1 MGEYNSQKSWIRGG
15 LSGKEDNFML
25 FITKSANSFDF
36 LRQNLEIL
44 GGREGDVVQTHYRSR
59 WIEPIITSSLPK
71 RGSEACIIFSDPPYD
86 FYVPIR
92 HVTFIEDIKLD
103 AEGKYLLKLEL
114 GPRVFFDEVNIFTN
128 QMQQS
133 SKKQFFVFR
142 NSDAKLKLSNL
153 PEKEAWR
160 KTIRHMVGLED
171 QESGKFQLTRYL
183 SSLFLRP
190 EEIYESDDAPIDL
203 NKHKLKIGH
212 EYSFVID
219 CYAPN
224 LSEEKISSLEIVG
237 KSDPPL
243 LGIKGV
249 LASQDGRLSVK
260 VLPAYG
266 GETNLKI
273 WVQPEQ
279 TRSSEVTYKCNVE
292 LAEQETKSFPPTI
305 HPPVIPLEQPSN
317 LIFQAETGL
326 SAVQA
331 QTLYRSLLALMSKN
345 SPQPILLKY
354 ELSRELERF
363 CSDADGQRFLQEERG
378 VSASLLGQ
386 HDEAYQIL
394 NSIGIEKIRSQDG
407 VASYFISAWQQN
419 KTPDI
424 RLLVSRFIS
433 EENEDL
439 TVKIRETLPWR
450 TIIDQKSVFE
460 DLYLTKIF
468 AIEKLPEIIFN
479 EVDGRVVADW
489 IEYTTENLKILEAED
504 AFRLLRDWLKQEKY
518 LANEGFVARLA
529 IKFGIQGKEDVA
541 FIVNQYGPEI
551 ITGREI
557 DKAVSYKQDALN
569 LDSQRKIR
577 FYESLAEI
585 TQQFDQDEWRIF
597 TAELYMEVARYY
609 LKQVNT
615 TENLEIAGIA
625 IQNVERYAS
634 EKYKKELDS
643 LKDDWKKQSEET
655 PIIKEYLLQFEEKK
669 LSLLRE
675 IVHGKKIL
683 FIGGLTRWFD
693 ADSFAHEI
701 GFSFGEHI
709 EINRGKGGNLKSVT
723 KRIKEGAFDYVIDI
737 ISFGRHHNEVREACS
752 KKVVYIM
759 HTSRS
764 FHKSA
769 FLKDL
774 FEYHK
779 SDLRQEP
786 K

>member
-1 MGEYNSQKSWIRGG
+1 
-15 LSGKEDNFML
+15 ML

-44 GGREGDVVQTHYRSR
+44 GGKEGDIVQTHYRSR
-59 WIEPIITSSLPK
+59 WIEPLITSSLPK
-71 RGSEACIIFSDPPYD
+71 EGNEACIIFSDPPYD

-92 HVTFIEDIKLD
+92 YVAFTEDIKSD
-103 AEGKYLLKLEL
+103 AEGKYLFKLKL
-114 GPRVFFDEVNIFTN
+114 GSRVDFNEANIFTN

-133 SKKQFFVFR
+133 SKKQFFIFK

-153 PEKEAWR
+153 SEKEAWR
-160 KTIRHMVGLED
+160 QTIRYIVGLEK
-171 QESGKFQLTRYL
+171 QKVNNIQLARYL

-190 EEIYESDDAPIDL
+190 EEVYESDDEPIDL
-203 NKHKLKIGH
+203 NRHSLRIGH
-212 EYSFVID
+212 EYSFVVD

-224 LSEEKISSLEIVG
+224 LSEERISSLEIVG

-249 LASQDGRLSVK
+249 LASKDGRLSVK
-260 VLPAYG
+260 VLPTFS

-279 TRSSEVTYKCNVE
+279 TRSSEISYKCNVD
-292 LAEQETKSFPPTI
+292 LAEQETKSFPL
-305 HPPVIPLEQPSN
+305 VIQSPAITLEQPSN
-317 LIFQAETGL
+317 VTYQAEIGL

-345 SPQPILLKY
+345 STQPNLLKY

-363 CSDADGQRFLQEERG
+363 SSDADGHRFLQEERG

-394 NSIGIEKIRSQDG
+394 DSIGIEKVRSQDG
-407 VASYFISAWQQN
+407 VASYFISAWKLN

-439 TVKIRETLPWR
+439 TAKIRETLPWK
-450 TIIDQKSVFE
+450 TIIDQKPVFE

-468 AIEKLPEIIFN
+468 TVDKLREIIIH

-489 IEYTTENLKILEAED
+489 IEYTTKNQILNLED
-504 AFRLLRDWLKQEKY
+504 AFQLLVNWLRQEKDSINDKY
-518 LANEGFVARLA
+518 AASLALEYGLRSN
-529 IKFGIQGKEDVA
+529 QDVA
-541 FIVNQYGPEI
+541 FIIDQFGIKI
-551 ITGREI
+551 ISEKKI
-557 DKAVSYKQDALN
+557 DEVISYKQSASY
-569 LDSQRKIR
+569 LDTPHKIH
-577 FYESLAEI
+577 FYESLTEI
-585 TQQFDQDEWRIF
+585 TKQFDSDEWRIF
-597 TAELYMEVARYY
+597 TSELYVEIVRYY
-609 LKQVNT
+609 LSQPNT
-615 TENLEIAGIA
+615 TENLELVGNA
-625 IQNVERYAS
+625 IQYVEKSAD
-634 EKYKKELDS
+634 EKHKEELLS
-643 LKDDWKKQSEET
+643 LKEDWKKQSEET
-655 PIIKEYLLQFEEKK
+655 SIIKEYLSQFEENK
-669 LSLLRE
+669 LLLLRE

-683 FIGGLTRWFD
+683 FIGGLTRGFD
-693 ADSFAHEI
+693 ADNIAHEI
-701 GFSFGEHI
+701 GFSSGEHI
-709 EINRGKGGNLKSVT
+709 EINRDKGGNLKSVT

-752 KKVVYIM
+752 RKVVYIM

-769 FLKDL
+769 FLKEL
-774 FEYHK
+774 FEHHK
-779 SDLRQEP
+779 DDL

>member
-1 MGEYNSQKSWIRGG
+1 
-15 LSGKEDNFML
+15 ML

-36 LRQNLEIL
+36 LRQNLVIL

-59 WIEPIITSSLPK
+59 WIESSIASSLPK
-71 RGSEACIIFSDPPYD
+71 KGNEACIIFSDPPYD

-92 HVTFIEDIKLD
+92 YVTFAEDIKPD
-103 AEGKYLLKLEL
+103 AEGKFWFKLKM
-114 GPRVFFDEVNIFTN
+114 GPRVYFDEVSTFTN

-142 NSDAKLKLSNL
+142 NNDAKLKLSNL
-153 PEKEAWR
+153 SEKEAWR
-160 KTIRHMVGLED
+160 KTIRHIVGRENQKTGNL
-171 QESGKFQLTRYL
+171 QLARYL

-190 EEIYESDDAPIDL
+190 EEIYESDDVPIDL

-212 EYSFVID
+212 EYSFVVD

-224 LSEEKISSLEIVG
+224 LSEEKISSLELVG

-249 LASQDGRLSVK
+249 LASKDGRLSVK
-260 VLPAYG
+260 VLPAFSG
-266 GETNLKI
+266 KTNLNI

-279 TRSSEVTYKCNVE
+279 TRSSEISYKCDVE
-292 LAEQETKSFPPTI
+292 LVDQETESFPRVI
-305 HPPVIPLEQPSN
+305 HPPAIPLEQPSKY
-317 LIFQAETGL
+317 IYQTETGL
-326 SAVQA
+326 NAVQT
-331 QTLYRSLLALMSKN
+331 QTLYRSLLALMSRN
-345 SPQPILLKY
+345 SSQPILLKY

-363 CSDADGQRFLQEERG
+363 CGDVDGQRFLQEERG

-394 NSIGIEKIRSQDG
+394 DSVEIEKIRSQDG
-407 VASYFISAWQQN
+407 VASYFISAWKQN

-433 EENEDL
+433 EENGDL
-439 TVKIRETLPWR
+439 TIKIREALPWK

-460 DLYLTKIF
+460 DLYLMKIF
-468 AIEKLPEIIFN
+468 TVDKLNEIIIH

-489 IEYTTENLKILEAED
+489 IEYTIDNLQILKAED
-504 AFRLLRDWLKQEKY
+504 AFQLLSDWLKQEKH
-518 LANEGFVARLA
+518 LINEEFVARLA
-529 IKFGIQGKEDVA
+529 LRYGILSNEDVT
-541 FIVNQYGPEI
+541 FIINQYGILSNEDVTFIINQYGFKI
-551 ITGREI
+551 ITEREI
-557 DKAVSYKQDALN
+557 DKAVLYKQDALN
-569 LDSQRKIR
+569 LDTQRKIR

-585 TQQFDQDEWRIF
+585 TQQFDQDEWRTF
-597 TAELYMEVARYY
+597 TVELYMEVARYY

-615 TENLEIAGIA
+615 IENLEIVGNA
-625 IQNVERYAS
+625 IQYVERYAD
-634 EKYKKELDS
+634 EKYRKELDS

-655 PIIKEYLLQFEEKK
+655 SIIKEYLLQFEENK

-675 IVHGKKIL
+675 IAHGKKIL

-693 ADSFAHEI
+693 ADNVAHEM
-701 GFSFGEHI
+701 GFSSGEHI
-709 EINRGKGGNLKSVT
+709 EINRDKGGNLKSVT
-723 KRIKEGAFDYVIDI
+723 RRIKEGAFDYVIDI

-752 KKVVYIM
+752 KKVIYIM

-764 FHKSA
+764 FHKNA
-769 FLKDL
+769 FLKEL

-779 SDLRQEP
+779 TDLKREL